1 MNEKDLE
8 ELKSRMA
15 EHPEY
20 YEHELGE
27 RKIEDLKLTDFDF
40 QGWLIPNLT
49 LRRMLE
55 NLGIKV
61 DEKNNTLSI
70 DNSNPLLDKVPEVMV
85 DDGMGYGGYS
95 GNITHCFLDDEE
107 NKIKIWI

>member
-8 ELKSRMA
+8 EIKEKMK

-20 YEHELGE
+20 YKDDLGE
-27 RKIEDLKLTDFDF
+27 RTIDELTVNDFDF

-55 NLGIKV
+55 NLGFMV
-61 DEKNNTLSI
+61 DKETNQIVI
-70 DNSNPLLDKVPEVMV
+70 DNRDPKLDKVPQILE
-85 DDGMGYGGYS
+85 DDGMAYGAKCGKVTSCYVEED
-95 GNITHCFLDDEE
+95 GN
-107 NKIKIWI
+107 IKIWF